1 MRYIAIVA
9 VDDELGI
16 GRAGTLAWQNSEDL
30 GHFKRTTSGHPIIM
44 GANTY
49 RSIGRPLPNRRNIV
63 LSRSHIDAPGCE
75 IFSDVESLFEVLGTP
90 NDTDETVFVIG
101 GAQIYASFLTA
112 GYLDEI
118 WVSHISGMHNCD
130 VFFPEFRDAWS
141 SYETEIFESFEL
153 KKYRPKN

>member
-63 LSRSHIDAPGCE
+63 LSHSIGVGQGYE
-75 IFSDVESLFEVLGTP
+75 IFSDTAELLQVLGDP
-90 NDTDETVFVIG
+90 DDTGEMAFVIG
-101 GAQIYASFLTA
+101 GAQIYTHFLQQR
-112 GYLDEI
+112 YLSELWI
-118 WVSHISGMHNCD
+118 SHIPGVHNCD
-130 VFFPEFRDAWS
+130 IFFPEFRMNWDI
-141 SYETEIFESFEL
+141 YETIKFETFEL
-153 KKYRPKN
+153 RKYKPR